1 MTLMQRMVLTTGIA
15 DDTALSID
23 DMKIRRCRGCAK
35 CMYESPGNCILDDHF
50 SPRIPEL
57 LSCEE
62 LTIRST
68 VDDHWFSM
76 PRRKVVERI
85 GNILEA
91 WTDSGNNVP
100 RDDSEIALRNIV
112 IVTAGPADDM
122 FESSSRE
129 VLEKG
134 PVKIT
139 FVYD

>member
-1 MTLMQRMVLTTGIA
+1 MQRMVLTTGVA
-15 DDTALSID
+15 DDTAVSIG

-35 CMYESPGNCILDDHF
+35 CMYENPGNCILDDDF
-50 SPRIPEL
+50 SPMIPEL

-76 PRRKVVERI
+76 PMRKVVERI

-100 RDDSEIALRNIV
+100 RDDSEITLRNII
-112 IVTAGPADDM
+112 IVTSGPADDM

-134 PVKIT
+134 PVKIA
-139 FVYD
+139 FVYE